1 MVMDFTRQLKLMVV
15 MALVVYFFSR
25 ILIAK
30 TKLDERKI
38 GTLLRKINSKTV
50 KGVFVIVL

>member
-15 MALVVYFFSR
+15 ICLVAYFLSR

-30 TKLDERKI
+30 TKLDERKF